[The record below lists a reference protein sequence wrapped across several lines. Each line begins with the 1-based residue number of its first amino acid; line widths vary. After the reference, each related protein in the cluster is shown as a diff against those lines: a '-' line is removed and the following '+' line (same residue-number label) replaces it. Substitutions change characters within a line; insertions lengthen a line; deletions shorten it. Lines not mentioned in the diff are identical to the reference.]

1 MIENHPLAKHTSWRI
16 GGPARYYRE
25 VGDPEALRAARH
37 WARERELPT
46 FVLGGGTNLLV
57 REAGFAGLVIRYTAR
72 EWRIEEQGDSALLT
86 AQAGAAMA
94 GMVRRVSAQGWGG
107 LEWAEGLPGTVGGAL
122 FGNAGCYGGDIA
134 GVLRRAWLLV
144 GGEVQVWPVE
154 RLQYGY
160 RTSILKEQRHN
171 RQPHQNGQ
179 PHTDDTDDS
188 IILAAELQLAR
199 ADADELAEK
208 MAQIAATRKAKTP
221 WGSSCG
227 SVFKNPPEHSA
238 GYLIEQAGLKGRRIG
253 GAQISEKHANY
264 IVNLGGARSSDIL
277 QLIDLARTRVH
288 EMTGIEMELEVQ
300 IL

>member
-1 MIENHPLAKHTSWRI
+1 VIENHPLAKHTSWRI
-16 GGPARYYRE
+16 GGAARYYDE
-25 VGDPEALRAARH
+25 VSDPEALRAALQ
-37 WARERELPT
+37 WAREQALPT

-86 AQAGAAMA
+86 VQAGAAMA

-107 LEWAEGLPGTVGGAL
+107 LEWAEGLPGTLGGAV

-144 GGEVQVWPVE
+144 GGEVQTWPVE

-160 RTSILKEQRHN
+160 RTSILKAQRN
-171 RQPHQNGQ
+171 NGQ
-179 PHTDDTDDS
+179 QPDTADR

-199 ADADELAEK
+199 ADADALAEK

-227 SVFKNPPEHSA
+227 SVFKNPPDHSA

-264 IVNLGGARSSDIL
+264 IVNTGGARSSDIL
-277 QLIDLARTRVH
+277 QLIDLAHTRVH
-288 EMTGIEMELEVQ
+288 EMSGIAMELEVQ